1 MRIVTF
7 LAVLLVVACA
17 SLAHAGE
24 SWVGLNLRVQPL
36 YIETNGLTPSCFGA
50 GAEASWFP
58 IKRFFAE
65 ARYSKSVFTNRA
77 ESDYKELFLKD
88 PSPKLKPFTY
98 WEAGAM
104 INLIVTG
111 DRYSNDVTEVKQ
123 TGTRVETTVD
133 PQTGVETKRTVPV
146 YGNVKTGAKF
156 YTNEYRMF
164 GIRGG
169 IFQLVSG
176 TDADV
181 AKSSDT
187 IRDANKVIVTN
198 LPDVFT
204 NHKMDG
210 FYVGVARTRVF
221 YSEGLWNAVYFDALI
236 SNKIEF
242 KDKDLSGYSNRKI
255 GGRIG
260 FEGARRHIG
269 GRVEAGIRPGVEKNR
284 FYALCQFSIGL
295 ML

>member
-1 MRIVTF
+1 
-7 LAVLLVVACA
+7 LAA
-17 SLAHAGE
+17 SSQARE
-24 SWVGLNLRVQPL
+24 SWVGLNVRIQPL

-50 GAEASWFP
+50 GAEASFFP
-58 IKRFFAE
+58 IKRFLAE
-65 ARYSKSVFTNRA
+65 ARFSKSVFTNRA
-77 ESDYKELFLKD
+77 ESDYKELYLQD

-98 WEAGAM
+98 WEAGAQ
-104 INLIVTG
+104 INLIVQG
-111 DRYSNDVTEVKQ
+111 GEYANDVTKVAQ
-123 TGTRVETTVD
+123 TGTRTETTVD

-146 YGNVKTGAKF
+146 YGNVKTGARF
-156 YTNEYRMF
+156 FTNEYRML

-169 IFQLVSG
+169 IYQLVSG

-181 AKSSDT
+181 AKSTDT
-187 IRDANKVIVTN
+187 IRDANNVIVTN
-198 LPDVFT
+198 LPDVYT

-221 YSEGLWNAVYFDALI
+221 YSEGLWNTVYIDALV
-236 SNKIEF
+236 SSKIEF
-242 KDKDLSGYSNRKI
+242 KDKNLSGYSNRKI

-260 FEGARRHIG
+260 FEGARRNIG
-269 GRVEAGIRPGVEKNR
+269 GRVEAGVRPGVEKNR